1 MLNDLLGRGAPMPWL
16 SKRPAARLMLARSR
30 FQGACLGEVTLKDPL
45 ADGKTIMT
53 EGPEDGAGQG
63 GRRPPHGPAAPAP
76 PPSRVAAGAG
86 LPMRTAR
93 RWPARDRA
101 DGPAGPARPI
111 RPEAGT
117 RIFPKEMVELIEGL
131 ALLDPR
137 PSVASIHRAVVQ
149 VAEEKGGEP
158 HIRPDCTSSAI
169 PIVHRASPDR
179 Q

>member
-1 MLNDLLGRGAPMPWL
+1 MQNGLGGAET
-16 SKRPAARLMLARSR
+16 AT
-30 FQGACLGEVTLKDPL
+30 FGERKECTLDHPL

-93 RWPARDRA
+93 RWPDRDRA

>member
-1 MLNDLLGRGAPMPWL
+1 MSADGLCHGDTER
-16 SKRPAARLMLARSR
+16 R
-30 FQGACLGEVTLKDPL
+30 ETIEDPL